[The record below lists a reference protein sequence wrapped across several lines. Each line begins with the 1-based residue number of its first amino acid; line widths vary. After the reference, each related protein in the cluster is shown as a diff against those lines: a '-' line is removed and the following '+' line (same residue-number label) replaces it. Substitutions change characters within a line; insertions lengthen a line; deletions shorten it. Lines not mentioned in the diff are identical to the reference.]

1 MATKQ
6 TVEERQR
13 QIEELAAREKDKT
26 ITREEKYLL
35 SELREMERRRK
46 KNILLAKE
54 RKALAAG
61 KKEALQKILDSVGIA
76 TENQLKDILRFVM
89 ASKSELIPKMPE
101 PEKKEAE
108 QPDDA
113 DAGDQAE
120 PEDAKTEAVPTC
132 ETCGAA
138 LIEKTAKD
146 GRHFLGCPNWRP
158 GEKHTTRDIDEL
170 DRENR
175 SA

>member
-1 MATKQ
+1 MATKKK
-6 TVEERQR
+6 VEDRQL
-13 QIEELAAREKDKT
+13 QIEALTVKEKDKT

-35 SELREMERRRK
+35 SELREAERRRK
-46 KNILLAKE
+46 KNIILTKE
-54 RKALAAG
+54 RKALANG
-61 KKEALQKILDSVGIA
+61 KKEALQKILDSVGIV

-89 ASKSELIPKMPE
+89 EAKPELIPKMPE
-101 PEKKEAE
+101 PEKTEAE
-108 QPDDA
+108 QPEDA
-113 DAGDQAE
+113 DAGEQTE
-120 PEDAKTEAVPTC
+120 PEDGKTEAAPTC

-146 GRHFLGCPNWRP
+146 GRHFFGCPNWRP
-158 GEKHTTRDIDEL
+158 GEKHTTRDKYEL